1 MKVVALILA
10 LMAAASGLWA
20 ASKWYRASHVH
31 IIAFDERDD
40 WPVPTPDVE
49 ARLTALSISLQRAGR
64 MNKEAAFWTA
74 VSIGLTALSVVAGAI
89 ANG

>member
-1 MKVVALILA
+1 MKVAALILA

-20 ASKWYRASHVH
+20 AFKWYRASHVH
-31 IIAFDERDD
+31 IVAFDERDD

-64 MNKEAAFWTA
+64 INKEAAFWTA
-74 VSIGLTALSVVAGAI
+74 VSIGLTGLSAVAAALVHS
-89 ANG
+89 